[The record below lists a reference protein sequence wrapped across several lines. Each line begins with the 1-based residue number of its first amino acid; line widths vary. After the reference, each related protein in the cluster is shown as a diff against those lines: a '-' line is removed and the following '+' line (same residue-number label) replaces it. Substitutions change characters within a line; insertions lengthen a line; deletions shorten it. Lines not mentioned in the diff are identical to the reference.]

1 MTVGWILGMLVVVAI
16 LIGGAGLGWWVVLRP
31 LDAWVWGTRRA
42 LVKAG
47 LKKVIVESPAGPQ
60 TVFVGGSGPLLVLL
74 HGAGDQAGT
83 WVHVA
88 PSLAKNHSLI
98 IPDLAGHGD
107 SAPATGPIHTADVF
121 AGLEAVLSSQA
132 QGRGMT
138 LVGNSLGAWMAM
150 VLATRHPDWVERVV
164 AVNGGPLKG
173 SNPDVS
179 LLPSS
184 REEARKTMAQL
195 RDPASPALPDKVLDN
210 LVRRT
215 RTGALARFAATAASM
230 EDWVLSE
237 AQLRS
242 LQMPVRLIWG
252 VSDGLMPMD
261 YAQRMVAVLPDVQ
274 LVPIERCGHV
284 PQQEAPE
291 RFMAALRQVMEVAA
305 EPVVQS

>member
-88 PSLAKNHSLI
+88 PSLAKNHSLL

-132 QGRGMT
+132 PGRRMT
-138 LVGNSLGAWMAM
+138 LVGTS
-150 VLATRHPDWVERVV
+150 
-164 AVNGGPLKG
+164 
-173 SNPDVS
+173 
-179 LLPSS
+179 
-184 REEARKTMAQL
+184 
-195 RDPASPALPDKVLDN
+195 
-210 LVRRT
+210 
-215 RTGALARFAATAASM
+215 
-230 EDWVLSE
+230 
-237 AQLRS
+237 
-242 LQMPVRLIWG
+242 RLIG
-252 VSDGLMPMD
+252 VEEL
-261 YAQRMVAVLPDVQ
+261 VA
-274 LVPIERCGHV
+274 
-284 PQQEAPE
+284 E
-291 RFMAALRQVMEVAA
+291 RFSKRWRRAMTLRATSCAFCRTSTCSMAW
-305 EPVVQS
+305 